1 MSERVSP
8 GPHGPLANV
17 LAVRGG
23 TGSDGGGL
31 QHREALIYTLG
42 KAAELE
48 HLVMLQYL
56 FGAFSLKQKVSEG
69 VSAEQLV
76 AIERWRGTL
85 LEIGEQE
92 MLHLALVQNLLT
104 AVGAA
109 PRLARPNFP
118 MPAYSYPAGVRIELL
133 AFGEAALRHF
143 AFLERPE
150 GMDIE
155 DAEGFEAIGQA
166 VALPHDE
173 QDEIVPHLQEFDTIG
188 QLYRSIQA
196 GLERLAGR
204 IGPERLFIGPANA
217 QATEEHFRWEE
228 LVAVTDLASAAR
240 AIDTIVEQGEG
251 ARGEWRDAHFGR
263 LLAILDEYMAFKK
276 ADPGFEPARPVVA
289 ANVRP
294 QATGVP
300 MPLITD
306 PGTTRCMDLLNVVY
320 EVLLQLLSRYFAHT
334 DESPGQLEVL
344 ADVSVGLMYA
354 AIKPLGMV
362 VTKLPVG
369 SGEPGRTAGPGF
381 ELFYQVDYLL
391 PHKEAAWVLMEER
404 LRDAA
409 AFAVR
414 CGEACSPAL
423 IVPLAKVARALE
435 GFAEKLAAAA
445 DR

>member
-1 MSERVSP
+1 MTETISQ
-8 GPHGPLANV
+8 GPHGPLASV
-17 LAVRGG
+17 LAVRGRK
-23 TGSDGGGL
+23 GSEGGGL
-31 QHREALIYTLG
+31 EHREALIYTLG

-56 FGAFSLKQKVSEG
+56 FAAFSLKQNVREG

-76 AIERWRGTL
+76 TIQRWRRTL

-109 PRLARPNFP
+109 PRFARPNFP

-133 AFGEAALRHF
+133 PFGEAALRHF

-150 GMDIE
+150 GMDVE
-155 DAEGFEAIGQA
+155 DAEGFEAIARA

-173 QDEIVPHLQEFDTIG
+173 RDEIVPHLQEFDTIG
-188 QLYRSIQA
+188 QLYRSIQL
-196 GLERLAGR
+196 GLEGLAARVGS
-204 IGPERLFIGPANA
+204 ERVFIGPANA
-217 QATEEHFRWEE
+217 QATQEHFRWEE
-228 LVAVTDLASAAR
+228 LVPVTNLASAAQ

-251 ARGEWRDAHFGR
+251 ARGEWRNAHFGR
-263 LLAILDEYMAFKK
+263 LLAILDEYLEIKR
-276 ADPGFEPARPVVA
+276 ADPGFEPARPVLA

-294 QATGVP
+294 QATGIA

-334 DESPGQLEVL
+334 DESPAQLKVL

-354 AIKPLGMV
+354 AIKPLGTV
-362 VTKLPVG
+362 VTILPVG
-369 SGEPGRTAGPGF
+369 SDTPGRTAGPGF

-391 PHKEAAWVLMEER
+391 PHREAAWVLMAER

-414 CGEACSPAL
+414 CREACSPAL
-423 IVPLAKVARALE
+423 MEPLAKVARVLQGYADALE
-435 GFAEKLAAAA
+435 AAA
-445 DR
+445 